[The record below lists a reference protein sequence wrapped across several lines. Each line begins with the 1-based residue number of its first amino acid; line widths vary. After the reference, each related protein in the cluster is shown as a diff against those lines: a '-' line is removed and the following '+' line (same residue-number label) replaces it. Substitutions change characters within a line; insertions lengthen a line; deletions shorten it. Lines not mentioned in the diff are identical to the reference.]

1 MPRQPPHILWCE
13 LQFTLTSLTNNIMH
27 SLVKT
32 WLPFCFKGHEVLK
45 PNKVQEC
52 ELKNM
57 RVFRSSK
64 LKGKEK
70 EQTVYL
76 CPICSKDD
84 GLVSPKKKWVS
95 RSFRRQN
102 SQTSRFQHADFS
114 IASNMTFGLN
124 TSRMLPADAHLNCS
138 CTLYTCTSLK
148 PH

>member
-70 EQTVYL
+70 EQMVYL

-102 SQTSRFQHADFS
+102 SQTSRIPACRFFHCLEYDIWPEHQPNA
-114 IASNMTFGLN
+114 
-124 TSRMLPADAHLNCS
+124 TSRCPFKLQLHTIPAH
-138 CTLYTCTSLK
+138 
-148 PH
+148 H